1 MKYRIQTLAM
11 SLCSLMLLG
20 YKFVQW
26 DGVSLFLFGEQEFP
40 KESDY

>member
-1 MKYRIQTLAM
+1 MKYRIQTLAV
-11 SLCSLMLLG
+11 SLCSFVLLY
-20 YKFVQW
+20 YKHFHW